1 MPGSVAKAGLA
12 SAILPP
18 TAIAQT
24 ILQQRQAAA

>member
-18 TAIAQT
+18 PAIADT
-24 ILQQRQAAA
+24 IIRQWQAVA

>member
-18 TAIAQT
+18 PAIAAL
-24 ILQQRQAAA
+24 ILARHKAEA